1 MPLAAL
7 LGKRKWNVIFS
18 KPSMVDKVI
27 DSLVKLP
34 LLPADDPGIVFTP
47 VRRRALLITTKLV
60 MPYQGTEWLLESGNK
75 HGTDSQTPL
84 MVKGW

>member
-47 VRRRALLITTKLV
+47 VRRRALLITIPDAT
-60 MPYQGTEWLLESGNK
+60 PDISDNEIGNALSR
-75 HGTDSQTPL
+75 HG
-84 MVKGW
+84 MVT